1 MNTTL
6 LLGHWDRRDR
16 SRERLAP
23 LVSDFRLRKGSDD
36 GELSIRRATA
46 RDARTLQRLAALD
59 SAPAPKGDVLIA
71 EVDGEPVA
79 AAPIDG
85 TRPVADPFRHTAG
98 IVSLLELR
106 AEQIRSAAEA
116 AGRPVPSLSPA
127 ARPREAA

>member
-16 SRERLAP
+16 RRERLAP
-23 LVSDFRLRKGSDD
+23 LVSDFRLRKGSEE

-46 RDARTLQRLAALD
+46 RDARAVERLAALD

-71 EVDGEPVA
+71 EVDGDAVA

-85 TRPVADPFRHTAG
+85 SRPVADPFRRTAE
-98 IVSLLELR
+98 IVSVLELR
-106 AEQIRSAAEA
+106 AEQIRAAAEEA
-116 AGRPVPSLSPA
+116 ERSAPSLSPA
-127 ARPREAA
+127 ALPREAA